1 MLAPHRAID
10 EGSRIDSLLRL
21 IPPGGSLLEI
31 GARNGYMTRSLA
43 RGRDELVALDLKRP
57 SIDLPGVT
65 CVAGDARALAFEA
78 GRFDVVLAA
87 EVLEHI
93 PPADLARACRELVRV
108 ARRHVVIGVPYAQDL
123 RVARTRCA
131 HCGVINPA
139 YGHVNRFVLEDLERL
154 FHPLRPADVE
164 HVGRTRERTNPLSD
178 ALMRLAGYPWGSYGQ
193 DEPCIACGEP
203 VGPAPRQSVG
213 SRILTGLAHRLDLA
227 LQRRTPPRPKWLHV
241 CFDKPEHD

>member
-1 MLAPHRAID
+1 VLAPHRAID

-43 RGRDELVALDLKRP
+43 RGRSELVALDLQCPRL
-57 SIDLPGVT
+57 DLPGVT

-78 GRFDVVLAA
+78 DRFDVVLAA

-93 PPADLARACRELVRV
+93 PPADLAGACGELARV
-108 ARRHVVIGVPYAQDL
+108 ARRHVVIGVPFAQDL

-131 HCGVINPA
+131 HCGTINPA
-139 YGHVNRFVLEDLERL
+139 YGHVNRFLLEDLGRL
-154 FHPLRPADVE
+154 FHPLRAAIVE
-164 HVGRTRERTNPLSD
+164 HVGRTRERTNSVSD
-178 ALMRLAGYPWGSYGQ
+178 ALMRMAGYPWGSYGQ
-193 DEPCIACGEP
+193 DEPCIACGES
-203 VGPAPRQSVG
+203 VGPAPRQSLG

-241 CFDKPEHD
+241 CFDKPERD